1 MSKKDFKSTAN
12 AIINK
17 RPATLEEALKAKSV
31 EDLEEPVTT
40 TARATRKNR
49 KPRQTGNAA
58 AKAKSKKAARLERAE
73 KPVRKEVSITDDLDR
88 KLKAARV
95 ALKMYENDIINAA
108 LAEYLQRRDKEIKTA
123 LKDQLG
129 I

>member
-1 MSKKDFKSTAN
+1 MSKKDFKSTAT
-12 AIINK
+12 AIIKK

-31 EDLEEPVTT
+31 EDLEEPAATS
-40 TARATRKNR
+40 ARATRKNR
-49 KPRQTGNAA
+49 KPRQTGKTA
-58 AKAKSKKAARLERAE
+58 AKAKSKKAARMEKAE

>member
-17 RPATLEEALKAKSV
+17 RPATLEEALKATSV
-31 EDLEEPVTT
+31 ETLNATDAPNAQAVRKDREPKP
-40 TARATRKNR
+40 AT
-49 KPRQTGNAA
+49 KPVA
-58 AKAKSKKAARLERAE
+58 AKSKKAERLEKAE

-95 ALKMYENDIINAA
+95 ALRMYENDIFNTA
-108 LAEYLQRRDKEIKTA
+108 LTEYLQRREKEIKAA
-123 LKDQLG
+123 LKEQLG